1 MKIENFQ
8 SQVCVC
14 AASTNLTC
22 AKGRAEM
29 GLNMEK
35 WLYVM
40 TIKKGKLYNKVTK
53 AVITR
58 LVENLRNLDAAGKI
72 ELCGPF
78 KGYPGV
84 AGMVIFKTQSYEEAE
99 ALCKQEPLV
108 AEGYA
113 TYILAALQVADK
125 DNNYLL

>member
-1 MKIENFQ
+1 
-8 SQVCVC
+8 
-14 AASTNLTC
+14 
-22 AKGRAEM
+22 
-29 GLNMEK
+29 MEK

-40 TIKKGKLYNKVTK
+40 TIKKAKTYNKVTK

-58 LVENLRNLDAAGKI
+58 HVENLRKLDAEGKI
-72 ELCGPF
+72 ELCGPL

-113 TYILAALQVADK
+113 SYILAALQVADK

>member
-1 MKIENFQ
+1 
-8 SQVCVC
+8 
-14 AASTNLTC
+14 
-22 AKGRAEM
+22 
-29 GLNMEK
+29 MEK

-40 TIKKGKLYNKVTK
+40 TIKKGKTFNKVTK

-58 LVENLRNLDAAGKI
+58 HVENLRILDADGKI

-84 AGMVIFKTQSYEEAE
+84 AGMVVFKTQSFEEAE

-108 AEGYA
+108 LEGFA
-113 TYILAALQVADK
+113 TYTLAALMVADK

>member
-1 MKIENFQ
+1 
-8 SQVCVC
+8 
-14 AASTNLTC
+14 
-22 AKGRAEM
+22 
-29 GLNMEK
+29 MEK

-40 TIKKGKLYNKVTK
+40 TIKKAKTYNKVTK

-58 LVENLRNLDAAGKI
+58 HVENLRKLDAEGKI

-113 TYILAALQVADK
+113 SYILVALQVADK

>member
-1 MKIENFQ
+1 
-8 SQVCVC
+8 
-14 AASTNLTC
+14 
-22 AKGRAEM
+22 
-29 GLNMEK
+29 MEK

-40 TIKKGKLYNKVTK
+40 TIKKGKTYNKVTK

-58 LVENLRNLDAAGKI
+58 HVENLKKLDADGKI

-84 AGMVIFKTQSYEEAE
+84 AGMVIFKTQNYEEAE

-113 TYILAALQVADK
+113 SYTLASLQVADK

>member
-1 MKIENFQ
+1 
-8 SQVCVC
+8 
-14 AASTNLTC
+14 
-22 AKGRAEM
+22 M
-29 GLNMEK
+29 GK

-40 TIKKGKLYNKVTK
+40 MIKKGKTYNKVTK

-58 LVENLRNLDAAGKI
+58 HVENLKKLDADGKI

-84 AGMVIFKTQSYEEAE
+84 AGMVVFKTQSYEEAE
-99 ALCKQEPLV
+99 ALCKLEPLV

-113 TYILAALQVADK
+113 TYTLASLQVANR

>member
-1 MKIENFQ
+1 
-8 SQVCVC
+8 
-14 AASTNLTC
+14 
-22 AKGRAEM
+22 
-29 GLNMEK
+29 MEK

-40 TIKKGKLYNKVTK
+40 ILKKKKSYNKVTK

-58 LVENLRNLDAAGKI
+58 HVENLRKLDADGKI

-84 AGMVIFKTQSYEEAE
+84 AGMVIFKTNSYEEAE
-99 ALCKQEPLV
+99 ALCKLEPLV

-113 TYILAALQVADK
+113 SYTLASLQVADK

>member
-1 MKIENFQ
+1 MEN
-8 SQVCVC
+8 VKYVMII
-14 AASTNLTC
+14 
-22 AKGRAEM
+22 KRGRA
-29 GLNMEK
+29 
-35 WLYVM
+35 
-40 TIKKGKLYNKVTK
+40 YNKVTK

-58 LVENLRNLDAAGKI
+58 HVENLRKLDAEGKI

-99 ALCKQEPLV
+99 ALCRQEPLV

-113 TYILAALQVADK
+113 SYILAALQVADK

>member
-1 MKIENFQ
+1 
-8 SQVCVC
+8 
-14 AASTNLTC
+14 
-22 AKGRAEM
+22 
-29 GLNMEK
+29 
-35 WLYVM
+35 M
-40 TIKKGKLYNKVTK
+40 TIKKAKTYNKVTK

-58 LVENLRNLDAAGKI
+58 HVENLRKLDAEGKI

-99 ALCKQEPLV
+99 ALCKQESLV

-113 TYILAALQVADK
+113 SYILAALQVADK

>member
-1 MKIENFQ
+1 MD
-8 SQVCVC
+8 
-14 AASTNLTC
+14 
-22 AKGRAEM
+22 
-29 GLNMEK
+29 K

-40 TIKKGKLYNKVTK
+40 TIKKGKSYNKVTK

-58 LVENLRNLDAAGKI
+58 HVENLKNLDAEGKI

-84 AGMVIFKTQSYEEAE
+84 AGMVIFKAQSYEEAE
-99 ALCKQEPLV
+99 ALCKLEPLV

-125 DNNYLL
+125 ENNYLL

>member
-1 MKIENFQ
+1 
-8 SQVCVC
+8 
-14 AASTNLTC
+14 
-22 AKGRAEM
+22 
-29 GLNMEK
+29 MEK

-40 TIKKGKLYNKVTK
+40 TIKKAKTYNKVTK

-58 LVENLRNLDAAGKI
+58 HVENLRKLDAEGKI

-99 ALCKQEPLV
+99 ALCRQEPLV
-108 AEGYA
+108 TEGYA
-113 TYILAALQVADK
+113 SYILAALQVADK

>member
-1 MKIENFQ
+1 
-8 SQVCVC
+8 
-14 AASTNLTC
+14 
-22 AKGRAEM
+22 
-29 GLNMEK
+29 MEK

-40 TIKKGKLYNKVTK
+40 TIKKGKTYNKVTK

-58 LVENLRNLDAAGKI
+58 HVENLRNLYTQGKI

-84 AGMVIFKTQSYEEAE
+84 AGMVIFKTDTYEEAE
-99 ALCKQEPLV
+99 TLCKQEPLV

-113 TYILAALQVADK
+113 TYILAALQVADEE
-125 DNNYLL
+125 NNFLL

>member
-1 MKIENFQ
+1 MI
-8 SQVCVC
+8 
-14 AASTNLTC
+14 
-22 AKGRAEM
+22 
-29 GLNMEK
+29 
-35 WLYVM
+35 
-40 TIKKGKLYNKVTK
+40 IKKAKSYNKVTK

-58 LVENLRNLDAAGKI
+58 HVENLKRLDADGKI

-84 AGMVIFKTQSYEEAE
+84 AGMVIFKTESYEEAE
-99 ALCKQEPLV
+99 ALCKLEPLV

-113 TYILAALQVADK
+113 TYILASLQVADK

>member
-1 MKIENFQ
+1 
-8 SQVCVC
+8 
-14 AASTNLTC
+14 
-22 AKGRAEM
+22 
-29 GLNMEK
+29 MEK

-40 TIKKGKLYNKVTK
+40 TIKKAKTYNKVTK

-58 LVENLRNLDAAGKI
+58 HVENLRKLDAEGKI

-78 KGYPGV
+78 KGYSGV

-99 ALCKQEPLV
+99 ALCRQEPLV

-113 TYILAALQVADK
+113 SYILAALQVADK

>member
-1 MKIENFQ
+1 M
-8 SQVCVC
+8 
-14 AASTNLTC
+14 
-22 AKGRAEM
+22 
-29 GLNMEK
+29 
-35 WLYVM
+35 YVM
-40 TIKKGKLYNKVTK
+40 TIKKAKTYNKVTK
-53 AVITR
+53 AAITR
-58 LVENLRNLDAAGKI
+58 HVENLRKLDAEGKI

-108 AEGYA
+108 AEGDA
-113 TYILAALQVADK
+113 SYILAALQVADR